1 MKIKLMAFAAVALLG
16 AMTVF
21 AGEEVKIASPFD
33 LKFGSDELIARY
45 PKLKLNRLSIIHQ
58 SIASDGRSPD
68 LTKASWT
75 NWYHRATVAF
85 AKPYHGFDGAE
96 LCFTETGKKL
106 YEYNLRKDC
115 PENMSR
121 TDCIKILEKIVA
133 ELNAHYGLKLKIEQ
147 RTVDL
152 DKLAKRQS
160 VPFAHTTSDFFVAE
174 SSNDIQASAYGMV
187 NRKGGMSIGVMVYDS
202 GLNAE
207 SVMRRGKFFEGA
219 KKGGKKEPF
228 CLPLGYK
235 FGDVYTNKETIAVV
249 PDCLTNWPARFNR
262 DERVVPVAVK
272 WRDFDCSCFRLTEF
286 GRISSFAA
294 VLSTNGIASVEAMEK
309 WATEFLKSQK
319 EELELAF
326 LGKPHFYPQ
335 GGQPNDYRV
344 AYMMFTPSA
353 GGRLGVGSSVWTEVK
368 RLDDGRAYLR
378 ISFET
383 DEAKK
388 LDAPQ
393 RRAAAAGSR
402 RALKELFDL
411 DFESETTN
419 RTEEVGLSDWQRLEA
434 PKGMFTE
441 GHFGYEKGNGRLR
454 HARLRRSYEGNVS
467 KEDLAKDVQELARS
481 IEAKAGHPLPLREAS
496 ASFRTSE
503 VAHKVEAGEVL
514 CFGDWFGG
522 LPPSGATAK
531 VGDMRFEFS
540 YSVPQYVKEGD
551 RYRMVLKGGIIFT
564 VYRETEYAK

>member
-1 MKIKLMAFAAVALLG
+1 MKAKMTALAAAVLLG
-16 AMTVF
+16 MVTGF
-21 AGEEVKIASPFD
+21 AGEEVKVGSPFD
-33 LKFGSDELIARY
+33 LKLGSDELAVRH
-45 PKLKLNRLSIIHQ
+45 PKLPSRSYSVFYDDPHLD
-58 SIASDGRSPD
+58 AGR
-68 LTKASWT
+68 AWT
-75 NWYHRATVAF
+75 NWYQRATVTF
-85 AKPYHGFDGAE
+85 VRPYHIFDRAE
-96 LCFTETGKKL
+96 LNFTEKDKKL
-106 YEYNLRKDC
+106 YEYELHKDC
-115 PENMSR
+115 PESMSR
-121 TDCIKILEKIVA
+121 EDCIKMMEAIVA
-133 ELNAHYGLKLKIEQ
+133 ELNAHYGLKLKLG
-147 RTVDL
+147 RTSVD
-152 DKLAKRQS
+152 QS
-160 VPFAHTTSDFFVAE
+160 ELKGRDVYSTSFAHTRSDFSAKSTNNVH
-174 SSNDIQASAYGMV
+174 ASVYGMV
-187 NRKGGMSIGVMVYDS
+187 NRKGGMSVGVNVT
-202 GLNAE
+202 E
-207 SVMRRGKFFEGA
+207 SVLASDAHMRRGRFFEGQ
-219 KKGGKKEPF
+219 KNGGKKEPF
-228 CLPLGYK
+228 ALPLGYD
-235 FGDVYTNKETIAVV
+235 FGDVYTNRETVAVV
-249 PDCLTNWPARFNR
+249 PDCLTNWPARFGW
-262 DERVVPVAVK
+262 DGRVVPIEGK
-272 WRDFDCSCFRLTEF
+272 WRDFDGAFFRLTEF

-353 GGRLGVGSSVWTEVK
+353 GGRPGVGSSVWTEVK

-441 GHFGYEKGNGRLR
+441 GRFGYEKGNGRLR